1 MQPESTPG
9 GVDAR
14 YSIIHETR
22 YLYETRVAVAQ
33 QLLHLTPRDLPWQR
47 CLAHRIEIDP
57 QPSETTNHLDYFGN
71 AVCHAVLDSPHD
83 SLTVRAESEV
93 SVGRRSYWQPSGRLP
108 AGSSAW
114 ESVRDRLH
122 AAADPA
128 LLEAAEFLFESP
140 HIRFSAALADYAAPS
155 FPQGRPYLDAVL
167 DLNHRIHEEF
177 AFDSSATSVSTPIAT
192 VLELRR
198 GVCQDFAHLMTG
210 CLRSLG
216 LPARYVSGY
225 ILTAPPPGQVKLV
238 GADASHAW
246 VSAYCP
252 QAGWVDFDPT
262 NDLVVDYEHI
272 TLAWGRDFSDVAPMR
287 GVILGGGEQELEVHV
302 TVVPVGLPE
311 AQGQSQAQGQW
322 QGLAP

>member
-1 MQPESTPG
+1 MRPESAPG
-9 GVDAR
+9 GGDAR

-22 YLYETRVAVAQ
+22 YAYESRVAVAQ
-33 QLLHLTPRDLPWQR
+33 QLLHLTPRELPWQR
-47 CLAHRIEIDP
+47 LLSHRIDIDP
-57 QPSETTNHLDYFGN
+57 QPSETTEHLDYFGN
-71 AVCHAVLDSPHD
+71 AVRHAVLDSPHD
-83 SLTVRAESEV
+83 CLTVRAESEV
-93 SVGRRSYWQPSGRLP
+93 TVGRRSYWQPGGRIA
-108 AGSSAW
+108 AGSPGW
-114 ESVRDRLH
+114 ESVRDQLH

-155 FPQGRPYLDAVL
+155 FPARRPYLEAVL
-167 DLNHRIHEEF
+167 ELNRRIHGEF
-177 AFDSSATSVSTPIAT
+177 AFDSSATSVSTPLEK

-225 ILTAPPPGQVKLV
+225 ILTTPPPGQVKLV

-246 VSAYCP
+246 VSVFCP

-262 NDLVVDYEHI
+262 NDLVVDDEHI

-302 TVVPVGLPE
+302 TVAQAGVPAAHARG
-311 AQGQSQAQGQW
+311 QAQEQR
-322 QGLAP
+322 QGLAR